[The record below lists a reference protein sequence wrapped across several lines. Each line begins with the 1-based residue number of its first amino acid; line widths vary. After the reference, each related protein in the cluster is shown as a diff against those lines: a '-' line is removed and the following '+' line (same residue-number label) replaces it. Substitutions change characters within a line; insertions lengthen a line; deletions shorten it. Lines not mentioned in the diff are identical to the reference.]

1 MEVNIPKVGDIIK
14 GTVVKVDKEEV
25 LVDVGYMFEG
35 TIFKEHLTL
44 DKVEDATEVFSVG
57 DEIEAKVTKI
67 SHGDDD
73 NVLLLSRIEIEK
85 NKIREKYRDELTVD
99 SDVVARVKRAVK
111 GGLLLDY
118 HTIELF
124 LPDSLI
130 TLGRITDEEKKEL
143 VGKEIKVRII
153 DVRKE
158 RRRTKYIAN
167 RKTIEY
173 DEAKAKEQEEIDQLE
188 VGQVIKGTVTNT
200 VKFGAFVRVTE
211 NAEGLVHISE
221 LSHHHVDKTEDVL
234 SVGDEVEVKIIKIKG
249 KRISLSIKALKES
262 PWEKFLNNHKVGE
275 KVNAKVVK
283 KMGYGMLM
291 EVEPDVVGLLN
302 RYDYSWNPND
312 NLAGRVE
319 EGDELEVEI
328 TSINEDKKQFTLSK
342 KHLEYNPWSDLKIKR
357 GDFVSATVK
366 DIKDKGAVV
375 EVEEVE
381 GFLPIGEI
389 SKDHIDK
396 VGDVLS
402 VDDILTVEVK
412 QFNPKQWKLIVSLKD
427 VEEKKNRKAFEK
439 ELNKNVSAS
448 QSLADLFEDFKK

>member
-85 NKIREKYRDELTVD
+85 NKIREQYRDDLEVD
-99 SDVVARVKRAVK
+99 ADVIARVKRAVK

-130 TLGRITDEEKKEL
+130 TLGRISDDEKKEL

-262 PWEKFLNNHKVGE
+262 PWEKFLKNHKVGD

-342 KHLEYNPWSDLKIKR
+342 KHLEYNPWADLKIKR
-357 GDFVSATVK
+357 GEFVSATVK
-366 DIKDKGAVV
+366 DIKEKGAVI

-396 VGDVLS
+396 VEDVLS

>member
-85 NKIREKYRDELTVD
+85 NKIREQYRDDLEVD
-99 SDVVARVKRAVK
+99 ADVVARVKRAVK

-130 TLGRITDEEKKEL
+130 TLGRISDEEKKKL

-211 NAEGLVHISE
+211 NVEGLVHISE

-249 KRISLSIKALKES
+249 KRISLSIKALQES
-262 PWEKFLNNHKVGE
+262 PWEKFLKEHKVGD
-275 KVNAKVVK
+275 KVTAKVVK

-342 KHLEYNPWSDLKIKR
+342 KHLEYNPWADLKIKR

-366 DIKDKGAVV
+366 EIKEKGAVV

-389 SKDHIDK
+389 SKEHIDK
-396 VGDVLS
+396 VEDVLS
-402 VDDILTVEVK
+402 VDDIMTVEVK